1 MGDFNVEVA
10 AVAVQQAM
18 LQHSLSIAMVKQ
30 AKEAEQALMEMVIA
44 AASGRG
50 QSLDISV

>member
-1 MGDFNVEVA
+1 VEVA

-18 LQHSLSIAMVKQ
+18 LQQSLSIAMLKQ
-30 AKEAEQALMEMVIA
+30 AKEVEQALIEMVVA